1 MAEVSTADG
10 LSIRIAE
17 RDASAL
23 GELYDALA
31 PGLMGLLLRILG
43 ERSEAEQV
51 LDEVFVQLW
60 DRAPAAGSDRT
71 SVTARLVVMARAA
84 AVERLRAHRAPASA
98 AAVRNDANLLLRAS
112 SAWLP
117 KPEEITAL
125 DERRE
130 LLKRIIRQLSGTQ
143 RQALELAV
151 FEGYT
156 EIELAEKLGEPLGK
170 VRTELRASMRFL
182 RHRVRAVLGTWS
194 TSI

>member
-10 LSIRIAE
+10 LWIRIAE

-31 PGLMGLLLRILG
+31 PVLMGVILRILG
-43 ERSEAEQV
+43 EREEAEQV
-51 LDEVFVQLW
+51 LSDVFVQLW
-60 DRAPAAGSDRT
+60 DEAAEDGGEGT
-71 SVTARLVVMARAA
+71 SVTARLVMMARAA
-84 AVERLRAHRAPASA
+84 AVLRLRTRRASA
-98 AAVRNDANLLLRAS
+98 SAEGVQVDEGPLRIPAV
-112 SAWLP
+112 WLP
-117 KPEEITAL
+117 KREEIAAL

-130 LLKRIIRQLSGTQ
+130 LLKRIIRQLSETQ

-156 EIELAEKLGEPLGK
+156 EIELAGRLGEPLAR
-170 VRTELRASMRFL
+170 VRAELRAALRFL

-194 TSI
+194 ISI

>member
-1 MAEVSTADG
+1 MAEASTADG
-10 LSIRIAE
+10 LSVRIAE

-31 PGLMGLLLRILG
+31 PVLMGLLLRILG
-43 ERSEAEQV
+43 ERDEAEEV
-51 LDEVFVQLW
+51 LDEVFLQLW
-60 DRAPAAGSDRT
+60 DDARVAGGDHT

-84 AVERLRAHRAPASA
+84 AVQRLRVRRAPASA
-98 AAVRNDANLLLRAS
+98 EATRADAGLLHAS

-117 KPEEITAL
+117 KPEEIAAL

-156 EIELAEKLGEPLGK
+156 EIELAERLGEPLGR
-170 VRTELRASMRFL
+170 VRTELRAAVRFL

>member
-1 MAEVSTADG
+1 MAEASTADG
-10 LSIRIAE
+10 LSTRIAE

-51 LDEVFVQLW
+51 LDEIFLQLW
-60 DRAPAAGSDRT
+60 DKPPAARSDRT
-71 SVTARLVVMARAA
+71 SVTARLVVMAHAS
-84 AVERLRAHRAPASA
+84 AVERLRRRRATASDGA
-98 AAVRNDANLLLRAS
+98 PHTNGHLPRAS

-117 KPEEITAL
+117 RPEDIAAL

-130 LLKRIIRQLSGTQ
+130 LLRRIMKQISGTQ

-156 EIELAEKLGEPLGK
+156 EAELAEKLGEPLGK
-170 VRTELRASMRFL
+170 VKTELRAAMRFL

>member
-1 MAEVSTADG
+1 MAEASAADE

-17 RDASAL
+17 RDATAL

-31 PGLMGLLLRILG
+31 PGLMGLLMRILS

-51 LDEVFVQLW
+51 LDEVFMQLW
-60 DRAPAAGSDRT
+60 EKPPAAPSDHT
-71 SVTARLVVMARAA
+71 SVSARLVVMAHAA
-84 AVERLRAHRAPASA
+84 AVDRLRTRRVSISAGATHANGHLPKAST
-98 AAVRNDANLLLRAS
+98 
-112 SAWLP
+112 AWLP
-117 KPEEITAL
+117 KPEDITAL

-130 LLKRIIRQLSGTQ
+130 LLKRIMKQISGTQ

-156 EIELAEKLGEPLGK
+156 EAELAEKLGEPLGK
-170 VRTELRASMRFL
+170 VKTELRAAMRFL